1 MAASRFI
8 RIAPWLAV
16 CLAGTLALAAPAA
29 ARDSLGVFGKW
40 GAFRDPAVPR
50 CYAIAMA
57 EPSALARDF
66 QPYVAIGTWP
76 RRGERGQVHFR
87 VSRRVA
93 AGQRITLALGGQR
106 FALVGGGGDAW
117 AADRRMD
124 AAIVAA
130 MRSAPTMQLSA
141 RDARHRPFGNSYDL
155 AGAATA
161 MDAATVG
168 CAQLR

>member
-1 MAASRFI
+1 MPAPRPFPAIACVAAL
-8 RIAPWLAV
+8 LAF
-16 CLAGTLALAAPAA
+16 ATPAA

-50 CYAIAMA
+50 CYAIVMA
-57 EPSALARDF
+57 EPSALDRDF

-87 VSRRVA
+87 VSRRLA
-93 AGQRITLALGGQR
+93 AGQRIVLALGRQR

-117 AADRRMD
+117 SADRRMD

-130 MRSAPTMQLSA
+130 MRSAPTMALSG
-141 RDARHRPFGNSYDL
+141 RDARGRPFGNSYDL